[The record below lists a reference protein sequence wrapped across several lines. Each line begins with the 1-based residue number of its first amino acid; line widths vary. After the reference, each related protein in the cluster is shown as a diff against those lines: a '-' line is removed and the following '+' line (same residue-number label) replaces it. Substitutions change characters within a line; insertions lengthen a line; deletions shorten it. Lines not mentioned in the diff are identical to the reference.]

1 MRLAVVLALVMV
13 PAIALA
19 KPKVAFVPIDNDE
32 GGVQEA
38 VVDALDGSDLD
49 IIAPTKVARAED
61 KLGLEGD
68 LSERD
73 AKKLGKELEAGAVVQ
88 ATLSTKGANKV
99 LHFRLFA
106 KGKKLK
112 GFKIEFGSAKSA
124 KFKKAL
130 REKLVEKL
138 GDVGSSGGGD
148 DDEDKPKKKKKG
160 DKKGGGDDDENP
172 LSTKKGDDEDK
183 PRKKKGGDD
192 DDSAAKRKKGGDDD
206 DDTAK
211 KKKHGDDDDEDKPK
225 KRSASSDDDEGG
237 GGGDDDSVHAHVD
250 LDGGGRAGTKY
261 AMRVDAGISVTGRSL
276 TFNSRPFTEGVG
288 APKPYSN
295 TPVPGARVEG
305 EMYPLAFGNPNSPA
319 AGLGIGGAYDRTFS
333 LTLHNALQPTTAF
346 PATEFRWQIGV
357 RYRIAFGK
365 KSTSPTLT
373 LGVDY
378 GHRQFKV
385 DRSNQMGGVVIDIP
399 DVQYVGVIPNA
410 LLRLPLGSAVSIIL
424 GGGSLLATSAG
435 SIQNPE
441 EYGQAKVTSFE
452 AMGGLDIAI
461 GKKFAVRLTGD
472 FGLYGFV
479 FTGNGQ
485 MANARD
491 GDPSTPDV
499 GGASD
504 RYIGGAATFAVMY

>member
-1 MRLAVVLALVMV
+1 MRSAVVLALVLM

-19 KPKVAFVPIDNDE
+19 KPKVAIVPIDNDE
-32 GGVQEA
+32 GGVQDA
-38 VVDALDGSDLD
+38 VVDALDSSDLD
-49 IIAPTKVARAED
+49 IVQPTKVARAED

-68 LSERD
+68 LSEKD

-88 ATLSTKGANKV
+88 ATLSTKGSNKV
-99 LHFRLFA
+99 LHFKLFV
-106 KGKKLK
+106 KGKKVK
-112 GFKIEFGSAKSA
+112 GFRIEFGSAKSA

-130 REKLVEKL
+130 REKLVEKVGDL
-138 GDVGSSGGGD
+138 GGGGD

-160 DKKGGGDDDENP
+160 DDEDRPKKKKGGGDEDENPLATKKKGGGDDDE
-172 LSTKKGDDEDK
+172 DK
-183 PRKKKGGDD
+183 PKKKGG
-192 DDSAAKRKKGGDDD
+192 
-206 DDTAK
+206 
-211 KKKHGDDDDEDKPK
+211 GDDDDEDKPK
-225 KRSASSDDDEGG
+225 KKGGGDGDDEDRPHKKRTASGDDDEN
-237 GGGDDDSVHAHVD
+237 GDDEIHAHVD
-250 LDGGGRAGTKY
+250 LEDGGGRAGTRY

-295 TPVPGARVEG
+295 TPVPGARIEG
-305 EMYPLAFGNPNSPA
+305 EMYPLAFSNPNSGA
-319 AGLGIGGAYDRTFS
+319 AGLGIGGIYDRTFS

-346 PATEFRWQIGV
+346 PATEFRWQIGA

-373 LGVDY
+373 LGLDY

-385 DRSNQMGGVVIDIP
+385 DRSNQMGGIVIDIP

-410 LLRLPLGSAVSIIL
+410 VLRVPLGSAVSIIV
-424 GGGSLLATSAG
+424 GGGSVLATSAG

-441 EYGQAKVTSFE
+441 QYGQAKVTSFE

-472 FGLYGFV
+472 FGLFGFA
-479 FTGNGQ
+479 FTGNGA

-504 RYIGGAATFAVMY
+504 RYLGGAATFAVMY

>member
-1 MRLAVVLALVMV
+1 LRLGVVLALVMV
-13 PAIALA
+13 PALALA
-19 KPKVAFVPIDNDE
+19 KPKVALVPIENDE

-38 VVDALDGSDLD
+38 VVDALETSDLD
-49 IIAPTKVARAED
+49 IVAPTKVARAED

-68 LSERD
+68 LSEKD

-88 ATLSTKGANKV
+88 ASLSSKGSNKV
-99 LHFRLFA
+99 LHFKLFV
-106 KGKKLK
+106 KGKKVK

-130 REKLVEKL
+130 RDKLTEKI
-138 GDVGSSGGGD
+138 GDAGGGGGD

-160 DKKGGGDDDENP
+160 DDDENP
-172 LSTKKGDDEDK
+172 LATK
-183 PRKKKGGDD
+183 KKKGGDD
-192 DDSAAKRKKGGDDD
+192 DEDKPKKKSSDDDDSVKKKKKASDDD
-206 DDTAK
+206 DDSPK
-211 KKKHGDDDDEDKPK
+211 KKKSSDDDDEDKPK
-225 KRSASSDDDEGG
+225 KKSSDDEDS
-237 GGGDDDSVHAHVD
+237 DDDSIRSRVD
-250 LDGGGRAGTKY
+250 LDGGRAGTKF

-319 AGLGIGGAYDRTFS
+319 AGIGIGGSYDRTFS

-346 PATEFRWQIGV
+346 PATEFRWQIGA

-385 DRSNQMGGVVIDIP
+385 DRSNQMGGIVIDIP
-399 DVQYVGVIPNA
+399 DVEYVGVIPNA
-410 LLRLPLGSAVSIIL
+410 MLRIPLGSAVAIVL
-424 GGGSLLATSAG
+424 GGGSVLATKAG
-435 SIQNPE
+435 SIQQPE
-441 EYGQAKVTSFE
+441 QYGQAKVTSVE

-472 FGLYGFV
+472 FGLFGFA

-485 MANARD
+485 MANSRD
-491 GDPSTPDV
+491 GDPATPDV

-504 RYIGGAATFAVMY
+504 RYLGGAATFAVMY

>member
-1 MRLAVVLALVMV
+1 MRRIVVLALVLL
-13 PAIALA
+13 PAIAFA
-19 KPKVAFVPIDNDE
+19 KPKVAIVPIDNDE
-32 GGVQEA
+32 GGVQDA
-38 VVDALDGSDLD
+38 VVDALDGSELD
-49 IIAPTKVARAED
+49 VVAPTKVARAED

-68 LSERD
+68 LSEKD

-99 LHFRLFA
+99 LHFKLYV
-106 KGKKLK
+106 KGKKQK
-112 GFKIEFGSAKSA
+112 GFKIEFGSAKSS

-130 REKLVEKL
+130 RDKLVEKL
-138 GDVGSSGGGD
+138 GDAGGGGGD
-148 DDEDKPKKKKKG
+148 DEEDKPKKKKKT
-160 DKKGGGDDDENP
+160 DDDENP
-172 LSTKKGDDEDK
+172 LPK
-183 PRKKKGGDD
+183 KKKGGDEA
-192 DDSAAKRKKGGDDD
+192 SAGDDD
-206 DDTAK
+206 DKPK
-211 KKKHGDDDDEDKPK
+211 KNKKRDDDDDDDNPKK

-237 GGGDDDSVHAHVD
+237 DDDSVHARVD
-250 LDGGGRAGTKY
+250 LDDSGRAGTRF
-261 AMRVDAGISVTGRSL
+261 AMRIDAGISVTGRSL

-319 AGLGIGGAYDRTFS
+319 AGIGIGGAYDRTFS

-346 PATEFRWQIGV
+346 PATEFRWQLGL

-385 DRSNQMGGVVIDIP
+385 DRSNQMGGIVIDIP
-399 DVQYVGVIPNA
+399 DVEYVGVIPNA
-410 LLRLPLGSAVSIIL
+410 ILRIPLGSAVAIVL
-424 GGGSLLATSAG
+424 GGGSVLATKAG
-435 SIQNPE
+435 AIQQPE

-472 FGLYGFV
+472 FGLFGFA

-485 MANARD
+485 MASSRD

-504 RYIGGAATFAVMY
+504 RYLGGAATFAVMY